1 MKIPFASGSFLT
13 SLPDLPGVYQFFD
26 NTGKIIYIG
35 KAKNLRKRVSSYFNR
50 TQYESAKLRALVSKV
65 ADIEYIVVNTE
76 SDALILENLLIKKYQ
91 PKYNILLRDDK
102 TYPWI
107 VIKNEPFPRITTTRR
122 YENDGSL
129 YYGPYTSGRL
139 LKALLD
145 LIRHLF
151 PIRTCDLNLT
161 EANILSGKFKPCL
174 EFQIGNC
181 MAPCIGNQTADNYH
195 KNVDAVKKILEG
207 HLDDVLIFIRNE
219 MEKAAKELRFE
230 QAALLKERLRLLQ
243 NFQAKSSVISN
254 QISSA
259 DIFTIL
265 ESEGFT
271 VINYLKVNGGV
282 VIQSYNLQIKNN
294 IDDTLE
300 DVFSQAIYEIM
311 ERLKI
316 KSESFM
322 VNLKPG
328 FQIPGV
334 KYSIPNHGEKLKLLK
349 LSLRNAEAYVKE
361 LIKND
366 ERANPQNR
374 MIKYLEQLKNDLQL
388 PEIPGIIECF
398 DNSNLQGTNP
408 VSACVVFKNGKP
420 AKSEY
425 RHFNIKTV
433 VGPDDFESMRE
444 VVNRRYKRLV
454 DEGKALPNL
463 IVIDGGKGQLG
474 AAYQVLKE
482 LNIQHIPVI
491 GIAKRL
497 EEIYRPGDSTPI
509 YLDKR
514 SMSLK
519 LIQQIR
525 DEAHRFGITFHRRK
539 REKNTD
545 VSILE
550 SIPGVGKKS
559 VVKLYMHFKS
569 IKNIKSA
576 THEELAQVVGTKTA
590 SAIVS
595 FFEKL

>member
-181 MAPCIGNQTADNYH
+181 MAPCIGNQTADNYQ

-207 HLDDVLIFIRNE
+207 HLDDVLIFISNE

-374 MIKYLEQLKNDLQL
+374 MLKYLEQLKNDLQL

-420 AKSEY
+420 AKGEY

-444 VVNRRYKRLV
+444 VVKRRYKRLI

-559 VVKLYMHFKS
+559 VVKLYTHFKS

>member
-181 MAPCIGNQTADNYH
+181 MAPCIGNQTADNYQ

-374 MIKYLEQLKNDLQL
+374 MLKYLEQLKNDLQL

-420 AKSEY
+420 AKGEY

-444 VVNRRYKRLV
+444 VVKRRYKRLI

-559 VVKLYMHFKS
+559 VVKLYTHFKS

>member
-151 PIRTCDLNLT
+151 PIRNCDLNLT
-161 EANILSGKFKPCL
+161 EANILSGKFRPCL

-181 MAPCIGNQTADNYH
+181 MAPCIGNQTADNYQ

-207 HLDDVLIFIRNE
+207 HLDDVLIFIISE

-374 MIKYLEQLKNDLQL
+374 MLKYLEQLKNDLQL

-420 AKSEY
+420 AKGEY

-444 VVNRRYKRLV
+444 VVKRRYKRLI

-559 VVKLYMHFKS
+559 VVKLYTHFKS

>member
-50 TQYESAKLRALVSKV
+50 TQYESAKLKVLVSKI
-65 ADIEYIVVNTE
+65 ADIKYIVVNTE
-76 SDALILENLLIKKYQ
+76 SDALILENLLIKKHQ
-91 PKYNILLRDDK
+91 PRYNILLRDDK

-161 EANILSGKFKPCL
+161 EANIVSGKFKPCL
-174 EFQIGNC
+174 EFQLGNC
-181 MAPCIGNQTADNYH
+181 MAPCIGNQNAADYQ
-195 KNVDAVKKILEG
+195 KNLDAVKKILEG
-207 HLDDVLIFIRNE
+207 HLDDVLIFIRSE

-230 QAALLKERLRLLQ
+230 QAALLQERLRLLQ
-243 NFQAKSSVISN
+243 NFQAKSSVISKE
-254 QISSA
+254 ISSA
-259 DIFTIL
+259 DIFTII

-271 VINYLKVNGGV
+271 VINYIKVSSGV

-316 KSESFM
+316 KSESFI

-328 FQIPGV
+328 FQLPGV

-349 LSLRNAEAYVKE
+349 LSLRNADAYIKE

-374 MIKYLEQLKNDLQL
+374 MLKYLEQLKNDLQL
-388 PEIPGIIECF
+388 PEIPGLIECF

-408 VSACVVFKNGKP
+408 VSACIVFKNGKP

-433 VGPDDFESMRE
+433 IGPDDFESMRE
-444 VVNRRYKRLV
+444 VVYRRYKRLI
-454 DEGKALPNL
+454 DEGKELPNL
-463 IVIDGGKGQLG
+463 IVIDGGKGQIS

-482 LNIQHIPVI
+482 LNIQHIPMI

-525 DEAHRFGITFHRRK
+525 DEAHRFGITFHRQK

-559 VVKLYMHFKS
+559 VVKLYTRFKS
-569 IKNIKSA
+569 LKNIKSA
-576 THEELAQVVGTKTA
+576 SHEELAQVVGTKMA

-595 FFEKL
+595 FFGKL

>member
-1 MKIPFASGSFLT
+1 
-13 SLPDLPGVYQFFD
+13 
-26 NTGKIIYIG
+26 
-35 KAKNLRKRVSSYFNR
+35 
-50 TQYESAKLRALVSKV
+50 
-65 ADIEYIVVNTE
+65 
-76 SDALILENLLIKKYQ
+76 
-91 PKYNILLRDDK
+91 
-102 TYPWI
+102 
-107 VIKNEPFPRITTTRR
+107 
-122 YENDGSL
+122 
-129 YYGPYTSGRL
+129 
-139 LKALLD
+139 
-145 LIRHLF
+145 
-151 PIRTCDLNLT
+151 
-161 EANILSGKFKPCL
+161 
-174 EFQIGNC
+174 
-181 MAPCIGNQTADNYH
+181 MAPCIGNQTADNYQ

-259 DIFTIL
+259 NIFTIL

-374 MIKYLEQLKNDLQL
+374 MLKYLEQLKNDLQL

-444 VVNRRYKRLV
+444 VVKRRYKRLI

-559 VVKLYMHFKS
+559 VVKLYTHFKS

-576 THEELAQVVGTKTA
+576 THEELAQVVGSKTA

>member
-181 MAPCIGNQTADNYH
+181 MAPCIGNQTADNYQ

-294 IDDTLE
+294 IDDALE

-374 MIKYLEQLKNDLQL
+374 MLKYLEQLKNDLQL

-420 AKSEY
+420 AKGEY

-444 VVNRRYKRLV
+444 VVKRRYKRLI

-559 VVKLYMHFKS
+559 VVKLYTHFKS

>member
-181 MAPCIGNQTADNYH
+181 MAPCIGNQTADNYL

-230 QAALLKERLRLLQ
+230 QAALLQERLRLLQ

-254 QISSA
+254 QIFSA

-349 LSLRNAEAYVKE
+349 LSLRNAEAYIKE
-361 LIKND
+361 LIMND

-374 MIKYLEQLKNDLQL
+374 MLKYLEQLKNDLQL

-420 AKSEY
+420 AKGEY

-444 VVNRRYKRLV
+444 VVKRRYKRLI

-559 VVKLYMHFKS
+559 VVKLYTHFKS

>member
-181 MAPCIGNQTADNYH
+181 MAPCIGNQTADNYQ

-230 QAALLKERLRLLQ
+230 QAALLQERLRLLQ

-254 QISSA
+254 QIFSA

-349 LSLRNAEAYVKE
+349 LSLRNAEAYIKE
-361 LIKND
+361 LIMND

-374 MIKYLEQLKNDLQL
+374 MLKYLEQLKNDLQL

-420 AKSEY
+420 AKGEY

-444 VVNRRYKRLV
+444 VVKRRYKRLI

-559 VVKLYMHFKS
+559 VVKLYTHFKS